1 MILKRI
7 AVNAISN
14 RLISVQ
20 IQIHKTDTELLSL
33 WLKMHFFYLLK
44 ISALEFSLIFGVVID
59 MEVILVLH
67 PRGKLL
73 VGGFFFTSNSGS
85 WRPTGTLI
93 IDLTFLDFEFI
104 SCLLRDSPPECHWP
118 DQRKYSANL
127 LNLKKSVFCYSKFD
141 FIESIS
147 NSR

>member
-1 MILKRI
+1 MHVGRINKITQRKNIPIGVKNITDPRTLILKRI

-73 VGGFFFTSNSGS
+73 VGGFFFNNNSGS

-93 IDLTFLDFEFI
+93 IDLNF
-104 SCLLRDSPPECHWP
+104 S
-118 DQRKYSANL
+118 
-127 LNLKKSVFCYSKFD
+127 
-141 FIESIS
+141 
-147 NSR
+147 